1 MKNRFSK
8 LMVLLIIVTLLIGMG
23 NIVFADGENLGDD
36 VVNSLK
42 SSEDGLMGEGA
53 MTTIEKLSR
62 DIFNIVR
69 YIVIAYLVIKAFSFF
84 SQFSNAGDQPQ
95 LKASLKTKL
104 LWTAAGL
111 VLALNFWSIYNFIS
125 STIKLTFN

>member
-1 MKNRFSK
+1 MKKHISK
-8 LMVLLIIVTLLIGMG
+8 IVLLVMIMSLIVGMSS
-23 NIVFADGENLGDD
+23 IAFANDDLGSD
-36 VVNSLK
+36 VIESLK
-42 SSEDGLMGEGA
+42 GDQGLMGDGA
-53 MTTIEKLSR
+53 MSTIQKLSN

-84 SQFSNAGDQPQ
+84 SQFSNAGDQPA

-104 LWTAAGL
+104 LWTGAGL

-125 STIKLTFN
+125 TTIKLTFN